1 MVEKLLFLFF
11 CTIFVANV
19 AFCQKT
25 LHFRETSRSFGLS
38 FPYHFSFNTFHQKA
52 SPVIPSGFAVTQ
64 LGFFCKKELHF
75 EQVTK
80 IPLRFRLGSINFCNR
95 MEGKINSALLALD

>member
-11 CTIFVANV
+11 CTIFVVNA

-25 LHFRETSRSFGLS
+25 VYFKQANQPFSLHFPGN
-38 FPYHFSFNTFHQKA
+38 FSIYSFHQKA
-52 SPVIPSGFAVTQ
+52 SPAIPSGFAVTQ